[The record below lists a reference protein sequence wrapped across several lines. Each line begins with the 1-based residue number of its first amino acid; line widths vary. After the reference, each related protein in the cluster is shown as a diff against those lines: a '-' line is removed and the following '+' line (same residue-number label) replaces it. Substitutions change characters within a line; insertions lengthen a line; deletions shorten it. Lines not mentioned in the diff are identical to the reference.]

1 LWQFNTCKVF
11 SRGKILIR
19 RAVHE
24 NIAFWEMGVS
34 QIVMKKS
41 EEGKPKKLIGD
52 GLALSSILKV
62 ISFMDSP

>member
-1 LWQFNTCKVF
+1 LGEGGGRQPN
-11 SRGKILIR
+11 SN
-19 RAVHE
+19 E
-24 NIAFWEMGVS
+24 
-34 QIVMKKS
+34 KS